1 LKRPVFHVI
10 NFTGWIKLKGSFTF
24 YLDNFLGCF
33 DPSLQGYHFVSTAKL
48 TSHELLYRNC
58 INITNMWHF
67 LEMLDYNHWNSQ
79 RIKKATLQQKVNTQ
93 LTSHGLLYRN
103 CTNNT
108 NMWHF
113 LPRKRYNWKKLKK
126 INLTKWD
133 SCNQGFHVGMREV
146 CVHGPNL
153 VNSIK
158 PHSEPQKPSITLVSG
173 VILKNETDPK
183 VICHKKLSN
192 QADMQAIL
200 NC

>member
-1 LKRPVFHVI
+1 M
-10 NFTGWIKLKGSFTF
+10 
-24 YLDNFLGCF
+24 
-33 DPSLQGYHFVSTAKL
+33 
-48 TSHELLYRNC
+48 TSHGLLYRNC

-133 SCNQGFHVGMREV
+133 PWTKRMASLQQ
-146 CVHGPNL
+146 L
-153 VNSIK
+153 DI
-158 PHSEPQKPSITLVSG
+158 SG
-173 VILKNETDPK
+173 VQSQFLRPKTKLIFLKTIFLFKFAK
-183 VICHKKLSN
+183 VNKTEYVSH
-192 QADMQAIL
+192 
-200 NC
+200 

>member
-1 LKRPVFHVI
+1 MTACNSTAPWVTRLCS
-10 NFTGWIKLKGSFTF
+10 TSLEMS
-24 YLDNFLGCF
+24 DFLLFGVKQ
-33 DPSLQGYHFVSTAKL
+33 SRLGYHFVSTTKL
-48 TSHELLYRNC
+48 TSHGLLYRNC

-133 SCNQGFHVGMREV
+133 SWTYSLRSYYY
-146 CVHGPNL
+146 
-153 VNSIK
+153 NSNVMDK
-158 PHSEPQKPSITLVSG
+158 WSLF
-173 VILKNETDPK
+173 
-183 VICHKKLSN
+183 
-192 QADMQAIL
+192 
-200 NC
+200 